1 MTHGDQYGHLLL
13 SPKTRCLSTETAKKS
28 HLCHPGIANLM
39 TCRDTSW
46 LSAPFINQRQAS
58 PLTRR
63 DQCGHLHPSKRCQ
76 HLPIETTLVSPWS
89 SRDNQGPIMVIRAF
103 VNQRQ
108 ASPLIET
115 TLVSPSSSRDGKPDD
130 MWRPIM
136 VICRLCQPKASEPID
151 TQRPMSSL
159 AHFRR
164 RLNVYRLGLL

>member
-13 SPKTRCLSTETAKKS
+13 SPKTRCLPTETAKKS

-63 DQCGHLHPSKRCQ
+63 DQCGHLHPSQRCQ
-76 HLPIETTLVSPWS
+76 RLP
-89 SRDNQGPIMVIRAF
+89 
-103 VNQRQ
+103 
-108 ASPLIET
+108 IET